1 MQVKSDFCKP
11 FFASYSHGFEGQ
23 LFKNDMSNYLLNIA
37 ELKQSRG
44 GRISSSSHRKS
55 YEQVEDF
62 TGLEENVNRYD
73 LLLLVKRI
81 GKQAGFTPRMISLL
95 DYYMAFT
102 RDCDWEQG
110 SSPIVYQGISKTA
123 LDLGVSERQ
132 VQRLEQSLFKVGA
145 LTWHD
150 SGNHRRYGKRDESGR
165 IMYAYGVDLT
175 PLAYL
180 KAELDEKL
188 QEKRLIDAAWME
200 TKRQIS
206 YYRGQIKAVMCE
218 MELLTLDGQ
227 GDYMPLIAELQAK
240 YEPISLQIR
249 THLPLEKVR
258 GLLASH
264 KELYAQAV
272 DALEGDN
279 LSTVDNSSIKEEE
292 TSQMS
297 PKNDMH
303 DVHYNSTI
311 KKQSDKSDTSRDKPR
326 SFQERSNELL
336 ERQKQTTA
344 QDETLQNFEGEGD
357 FSEEEK
363 LILQTGLQHITLK
376 QALNAASEN
385 FRNHMP
391 MHNRPMSWNDFVE
404 AAYRLKGDLFISQ
417 NSWANACATLGRNG
431 AAICLLLTDQAQQ
444 REYKPVQKTGAYFNA
459 MINRAKDGELHLH
472 NSIFGILKKE
482 YGEMEAA

>member
-1 MQVKSDFCKP
+1 M
-11 FFASYSHGFEGQ
+11 
-23 LFKNDMSNYLLNIA
+23 NIA

-44 GRISSSSHRKS
+44 GRIGSPMHRQS
-55 YEQVEDF
+55 YEQSEGF

-102 RDCDWEQG
+102 RDCDWEEG
-110 SSPIVYQGISKTA
+110 SSPIVYQSLSKTA
-123 LDLGVSERQ
+123 LDMGVSERQ

-180 KAELDEKL
+180 KPKLEEKL
-188 QEKRLIDAAWME
+188 QEKKLIDAAWME

-249 THLPLEKVR
+249 THLPLEKIR

-272 DALEGDN
+272 DVLEGDN
-279 LSTVDNSSIKEEE
+279 SSEVDNSSIKQEE
-292 TSQMS
+292 TIKMS
-297 PKNDMH
+297 PKNDS
-303 DVHYNSTI
+303 DDAYYNSTI
-311 KKQSDKSDTSRDKPR
+311 KKQSDKSDTSRDKPI
-326 SFQERSNELL
+326 SFQESSNEPL
-336 ERQKQTTA
+336 ERQRQTTV
-344 QDETLQNFEGEGD
+344 QDETTKIIEEEGY
-357 FSEEEK
+357 FSEEER
-363 LILQTGLQHITLK
+363 LILSTGLQHITLK
-376 QALNAASEN
+376 QALNAASER

-391 MHNRPMSWNDFVE
+391 MEHRPMNWNDFVE

-417 NSWANACATLGRNG
+417 VSWANACAILGRNG

-444 REYKPVQKTGAYFNA
+444 REIKPVQKPGAYFNA

-472 NSIFGILKKE
+472 NSIFGILRKE
-482 YGEMEAA
+482 YGEIEHDYSY

>member
-1 MQVKSDFCKP
+1 MCMND
-11 FFASYSHGFEGQ
+11 H
-23 LFKNDMSNYLLNIA
+23 LFNIA

-44 GRISSSSHRKS
+44 GRVSSPTKR
-55 YEQVEDF
+55 QLDAQIQDF

-81 GKQAGFTPRMISLL
+81 GKKAGFTPRMISLL

-132 VQRLEQSLFKVGA
+132 IQRLEQALFKVGA

-150 SGNHRRYGKRDESGR
+150 SGNHRRYGKRDEQGR
-165 IMYAYGVDLT
+165 ILYAYGVDLT

-180 KAELDEKL
+180 KAELQEKL
-188 QEKRLIDAAWME
+188 QEKQLTDAAWME

-227 GDYMPLIAELQAK
+227 GDYTDILSELEKK
-240 YEPISLQIR
+240 YAPISIQIR

-264 KELYAQAV
+264 KELYALAV
-272 DALEGDN
+272 DTLEEHGGVEEVHDTLNENQKTDN
-279 LSTVDNSSIKEEE
+279 
-292 TSQMS
+292 MS
-297 PKNDMH
+297 PKNDS
-303 DVHYNSTI
+303 DVVDYKSTI
-311 KKQSDKSDTSRDKPR
+311 KKQSNKLDTCRDKPT
-326 SFQERSNELL
+326 SFQESRKRLY
-336 ERQKQTTA
+336 ERQRQTTA
-344 QDETLQNFEGEGD
+344 QDEPQHVTEEEGE
-357 FSEEEK
+357 FTEEEK
-363 LILQTGLQHITLK
+363 LILSTGLQHITLK
-376 QALNAASEN
+376 QALNAASSR
-385 FRNHMP
+385 FRDHMP
-391 MHNRPMSWNDFVE
+391 MEHRPMNWNDFVE
-404 AAYRLKGDLFISQ
+404 AAYKLKSSLFISQ
-417 NSWANACATLGRNG
+417 NSWANACTVLGRNG

-444 REYKPVQKTGAYFNA
+444 RDHKPVQKTGAYFNA
-459 MINRAKDGELHLH
+459 MINRAKEGELHLH
-472 NSIFGILKKE
+472 NSVFGILKRE
-482 YGEMEAA
+482 YGDDAA

>member
-1 MQVKSDFCKP
+1 
-11 FFASYSHGFEGQ
+11 
-23 LFKNDMSNYLLNIA
+23 MSNYLQNI
-37 ELKQSRG
+37 EQLKQSRG

-62 TGLEENVNRYD
+62 TGLEGNVNRYD

-110 SSPIVYQGISKTA
+110 SSPIIYQSLSKTA

-132 VQRLEQSLFKVGA
+132 VQRLEQSLFEAGA

-180 KAELDEKL
+180 KASLEEKL

-206 YYRGQIKAVMCE
+206 YYRGQIRAVMCE

-227 GDYMPLIAELQAK
+227 GDYADILTDLEKK
-240 YEPISLQIR
+240 YEPISIQIR
-249 THLPLEKVR
+249 THLGLERVR

-264 KELYAQAV
+264 KELYALAV
-272 DALEGDN
+272 DILEPQ
-279 LSTVDNSSIKEEE
+279 TVDNSGDNIKETKE
-292 TSQMS
+292 MS
-297 PKNDMH
+297 PKNDIN

-311 KKQSDKSDTSRDKPR
+311 KKQSNKLDTNSMATPR
-326 SFQERSNELL
+326 SFQESSNELQ
-336 ERQKQTTA
+336 EYQRSTTA
-344 QDETLQNFEGEGD
+344 QDETTEAL
-357 FSEEEK
+357 EEEK
-363 LILQTGLQHITLK
+363 EFSDAETLILQTGLQHITLK
-376 QALNAASEN
+376 QALNAASDR
-385 FRNHMP
+385 FRAHMP
-391 MHNRPMSWNDFVE
+391 MEGRPMNWNDFVE
-404 AAYRLKGDLFISQ
+404 AAYKMKGDLMIAQS
-417 NSWANACATLGRNG
+417 SWARACATLGRPG
-431 AAICLLLTDQAQQ
+431 AAICLLLTDQAQH
-444 REYKPVQKTGAYFNA
+444 RERKPVHKTGAYFNA

-472 NSIFGILKKE
+472 NSIFGILKRE
-482 YGEMEAA
+482 YGDMDAA

>member
-1 MQVKSDFCKP
+1 
-11 FFASYSHGFEGQ
+11 
-23 LFKNDMSNYLLNIA
+23 MSNTLFNIA
-37 ELKQSRG
+37 ELKQNRG

-123 LDLGVSERQ
+123 LDMGVSERQ

-165 IMYAYGVDLT
+165 IMFAYGVDLT

-180 KAELDEKL
+180 KSELEEKL

-227 GDYMPLIAELQAK
+227 GDYTDIIAELDKK
-240 YEPISLQIR
+240 YAPISIQIR

-258 GLLASH
+258 ELLASH
-264 KELYAQAV
+264 KELYALAV
-272 DALEGDN
+272 DALEEHD
-279 LSTVDNSSIKEEE
+279 SSEVDNSLNKSQE
-292 TSQMS
+292 THQMS
-297 PKNDMH
+297 PKNDSD

-311 KKQSDKSDTSRDKPR
+311 KKQSNK
-326 SFQERSNELL
+326 
-336 ERQKQTTA
+336 
-344 QDETLQNFEGEGD
+344 
-357 FSEEEK
+357 
-363 LILQTGLQHITLK
+363 
-376 QALNAASEN
+376 
-385 FRNHMP
+385 
-391 MHNRPMSWNDFVE
+391 
-404 AAYRLKGDLFISQ
+404 
-417 NSWANACATLGRNG
+417 
-431 AAICLLLTDQAQQ
+431 
-444 REYKPVQKTGAYFNA
+444 
-459 MINRAKDGELHLH
+459 
-472 NSIFGILKKE
+472 
-482 YGEMEAA
+482 

>member
-1 MQVKSDFCKP
+1 
-11 FFASYSHGFEGQ
+11 
-23 LFKNDMSNYLLNIA
+23 MSNSLLNIA
-37 ELKQSRG
+37 EQKQSRG

-62 TGLEENVNRYD
+62 EGLEENVNRYD

-81 GKQAGFTPRMISLL
+81 GKKAGFTPRMISLL

-110 SSPIVYQGISKTA
+110 SSPIVYQSISKTA

-175 PLAYL
+175 PLAFL
-180 KAELDEKL
+180 KASLQEKL

-227 GDYMPLIAELQAK
+227 GDYTDIITELDKK
-240 YEPISLQIR
+240 YAPISIQIR
-249 THLPLEKVR
+249 THLPLEKLR
-258 GLLASH
+258 ALLASH
-264 KELYAQAV
+264 KELYALAV
-272 DALEGDN
+272 DALEDHD
-279 LSTVDNSSIKEEE
+279 LSAVDNASINEDE
-292 TSQMS
+292 TIKMS
-297 PKNDMH
+297 PKNDS
-303 DVHYNSTI
+303 DDAYYNFTI
-311 KKQSDKSDTSRDKPR
+311 KKQSNKLDTNSMASPK
-326 SFQERSNELL
+326 SFQKASNEPVELQRVTDHQA
-336 ERQKQTTA
+336 ETCSNE
-344 QDETLQNFEGEGD
+344 DESFTD
-357 FSEEEK
+357 EEA

-376 QALNAASEN
+376 QALNASSEN
-385 FRNHMP
+385 FRAHMP
-391 MHNRPMSWNDFVE
+391 LANRPMNWNDFVD
-404 AAYRLKGDLFISQ
+404 AAYKMKGDLMISQ
-417 NSWANACATLGRNG
+417 ASWGRACATLGRNG

-444 REYKPVQKTGAYFNA
+444 REHKPVQKTGAYFNA
-459 MINRAKDGELHLH
+459 MINRAKEGELHLH

-482 YGEMEAA
+482 YGDQDAA

>member
-1 MQVKSDFCKP
+1 
-11 FFASYSHGFEGQ
+11 
-23 LFKNDMSNYLLNIA
+23 MSNTLLNIA

-62 TGLEENVNRYD
+62 TGLEDNVNRYD

-81 GKQAGFTPRMISLL
+81 GKQAGFTPRMINLL

-110 SSPIVYQGISKTA
+110 SSPIVYQSISKTA
-123 LDLGVSERQ
+123 LDMGVSERQ

-150 SGNHRRYGKRDESGR
+150 SGNHRRYGNRDESGR

-180 KAELDEKL
+180 KAELEEKL

-218 MELLTLDGQ
+218 MELLSLDGQ
-227 GDYMPLIAELQAK
+227 GDYTDIITELDKK
-240 YEPISLQIR
+240 YAPISIQIR

-258 GLLASH
+258 ALLASH
-264 KELYAQAV
+264 KELYALAV
-272 DALEGDN
+272 DALEEHD
-279 LSTVDNSSIKEEE
+279 SSEVDNSLNKSQE
-292 TSQMS
+292 THQMS
-297 PKNDMH
+297 PKNDSD

-311 KKQSDKSDTSRDKPR
+311 KKQSNKLDTNGMASPR
-326 SFQERSNELL
+326 GFQESSNELY
-336 ERQKQTTA
+336 EHQRQTTA
-344 QDETLQNFEGEGD
+344 QDEASKELEQED
-357 FSEEEK
+357 QFSEEEN
-363 LILQTGLQHITLK
+363 LILATGLQHITLK
-376 QALNAASEN
+376 QALNAASDR
-385 FRNHMP
+385 FRAHMP
-391 MHNRPMSWNDFVE
+391 MEGRPMNWNDFVE
-404 AAYRLKGDLFISQ
+404 AAYRMKGDLMIAQS
-417 NSWANACATLGRNG
+417 SWARACATLGRPG
-431 AAICLLLTDQAQQ
+431 AAICLLLTDQAQH
-444 REYKPVQKTGAYFNA
+444 REHKPVQKTGAYFNA
-459 MINRAKDGELHLH
+459 MINRAKEGELHLH
-472 NSIFGILKKE
+472 NSIFGILKRE
-482 YGEMEAA
+482 YSDMEAA

>member
-1 MQVKSDFCKP
+1 
-11 FFASYSHGFEGQ
+11 
-23 LFKNDMSNYLLNIA
+23 MSNTLLNIA

-81 GKQAGFTPRMISLL
+81 GKQAGFTPRMINLL

-110 SSPIVYQGISKTA
+110 SSPIVYQSISKTA
-123 LDLGVSERQ
+123 LDMGVSERQ

-180 KAELDEKL
+180 KAELEEKL

-227 GDYMPLIAELQAK
+227 GDYTDIISELDKK
-240 YEPISLQIR
+240 YASISIQIR

-258 GLLASH
+258 ALLASH
-264 KELYAQAV
+264 KELYAL
-272 DALEGDN
+272 ALDTLE
-279 LSTVDNSSIKEEE
+279 SQTVDNSGDNQEE
-292 TSQMS
+292 TKETS
-297 PKNDMH
+297 PKNDSD

-311 KKQSDKSDTSRDKPR
+311 KKQSNKLDTNSMAAPI
-326 SFQERSNELL
+326 SFQESSNELR
-336 ERQKQTTA
+336 EYQRQTTA
-344 QDETLQNFEGEGD
+344 QDEISKGL
-357 FSEEEK
+357 EEEK
-363 LILQTGLQHITLK
+363 EFSDVESLILQTGLQHITLK
-376 QALNAASEN
+376 QALNAASDR
-385 FRNHMP
+385 FRAHMP
-391 MHNRPMSWNDFVE
+391 MEGRPMNWNDFVE
-404 AAYRLKGDLFISQ
+404 AAYKMKGDLMIAQS
-417 NSWANACATLGRNG
+417 SWARACATLGRPG
-431 AAICLLLTDQAQQ
+431 AAICLLLTDQAQH
-444 REYKPVQKTGAYFNA
+444 REHKPVHKTGAYFNA

-472 NSIFGILKKE
+472 NSVFGILKRE
-482 YGEMEAA
+482 YGDMDAA